1 MERFRLKTY
10 KSLPIQL
17 KATVAFF
24 ICSLFQKGISVLAT
38 PIFTR
43 ILTSDSYGRFSTFSS
58 WYEILISIVSLS
70 LVGGVYTTAMVK
82 FNDDKKIISSSA
94 QGLILLSCIIWFVI
108 YLLFANF
115 WNGLFKLTTIQM
127 ISMCCLILTSTS
139 FGLWAIEQRVSYN
152 YKQLV
157 FITII
162 VSILK
167 PITGIILVKSSKD
180 QVTARILGILIVE
193 VVCYL
198 WIVFYQIIRGKKI
211 ISKKYWLYFIRYSLP
226 LIPHSISQ
234 AVLNSSDRIMIQN
247 IIGQK
252 EAGYYNLAYSVSLIM
267 IILNTSLSQTLAPWT
282 YQKLK
287 GNKEDDLNRI
297 MVSSCMIIAIMNLLL
312 ILLAPE
318 IISFF
323 APKEYSQAVY
333 VIPPVVMSVFFMY
346 LYDWFVRIEYYFE
359 KTHYVLIASI
369 TGAITNI
376 ILNYLLLPLFGY
388 LVAGYTTLISFCV
401 YAVLHYCFMRKI
413 CKTKMNGKHI
423 YNEKRLILIISC
435 FLTIG
440 IGLSFLYNY
449 WYIRYIILVII
460 AVIALIKKNNIKY
473 LLNEILNI
481 NKKKEVVN

>member
-1 MERFRLKTY
+1 MERLRLKTY
-10 KSLPIQL
+10 KNLPVQL
-17 KATVAFF
+17 KATFAFF
-24 ICSLFQKGISVLAT
+24 ICSLLQKGISVLTT

-43 ILTSDSYGRFSTFSS
+43 ILTSDSYGRFSTFNS

-82 FNDDKKIISSSA
+82 FEDDKKILSSAA
-94 QGLILLSCIIWFVI
+94 QGLILLSCTIWLVI
-108 YLLFANF
+108 YLIFANF

-127 ISMCCLILTSTS
+127 ISMSCLILTSTS

-157 FITII
+157 SITII

-167 PITGIILVKSSKD
+167 PIVGIILVKSSED

-193 VVCYL
+193 ITCYL
-198 WIVFYQIIRGKKI
+198 WIIFYQIIRGKKVF
-211 ISKKYWLYFIRYSLP
+211 SKKYWLYFICYSLP

-247 IIGQK
+247 LIGQK

-287 GNKEDDLNRI
+287 ERKEDDLNRI
-297 MVSSCMIIAIMNLLL
+297 MVSSCIIIAIMNLLL

-369 TGAITNI
+369 SGAVINI
-376 ILNYLLLPLFGY
+376 VLNFLLLPSFGY
-388 LVAGYTTLISFCV
+388 LVAGYTTLISFAV
-401 YAVLHYCFMRKI
+401 YAILHYYFMRKI
-413 CKTKMNGKHI
+413 CRQKMNGKHI
-423 YNEKRLILIISC
+423 YNEKHLLLIIVI
-435 FLTIG
+435 FLAIG
-440 IGLSFLYNY
+440 IGLSFLYSY
-449 WYIRYIILVII
+449 WYIRYIILSII
-460 AVIALIKKNNIKY
+460 IIIALIKKNTILIFIKE
-473 LLNEILNI
+473 LLNLKN
-481 NKKKEVVN
+481 KKEVIQ